1 MKYFI
6 AGIVKALCSVMAW
19 GSILVVNSAMVF
31 F

>member
-6 AGIVKALCSVMAW
+6 ADIVKALCSVMAW
-19 GSILVVNSAMVF
+19 GRILVVNSAVVF